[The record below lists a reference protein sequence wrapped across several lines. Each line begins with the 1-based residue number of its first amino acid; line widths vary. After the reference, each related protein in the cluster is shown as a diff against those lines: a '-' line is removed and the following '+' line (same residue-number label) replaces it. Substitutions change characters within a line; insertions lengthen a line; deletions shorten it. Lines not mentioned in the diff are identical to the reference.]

1 MPTGTKLL
9 MRRSI
14 RCSGPSWR
22 RVAEAFSL
30 AAMAAVSCGPPP
42 EPAAPSFDVAEK
54 TILELAAAMEGGEVT
69 SRQLV
74 EQYLARI
81 EAFDH
86 QGPELNAMVA
96 RNPKAVEQA
105 EALDAERAAQ
115 GPRGPLHGVPVIV
128 KDNYDTSDIPTTG
141 GSIALAGLVPPDDAF
156 QVRKLREAGAV
167 ILGKAN
173 MHELAYGIT
182 TISSLG
188 GQTRN
193 PYDPARN
200 PGGSSGGTG
209 AAIAASYAAVGM
221 GSDTC
226 GSIRIPASHNN
237 LVGLRSTRGLAS
249 RDGIIPLSH
258 TQDVGGPLARSV
270 TDLAIVFDA
279 TVGFDPADEITALG
293 ADQIPASYLDH
304 LRADGLQ
311 GARIGILRTLFGE
324 APEDQQVARVV
335 NAAIEKMEEQGAETL
350 EVTIPD
356 FRQLL
361 QGASVLRQEFGFDLQ
376 EYLRNTPGAPV
387 SSLEEILDQ
396 GLYHA
401 AVEGALRRSS
411 SVDSLDTEGYRD
423 ALAKRETIRATVVQV
438 MQNNDLDALVYPTI
452 RRTASRIGESQSGSN
467 CSLSANS
474 GLPAISVP
482 AGFANNGMPV
492 GVELL
497 GRPFAEPRLLE
508 LAYSFEQAADHRR
521 PPASVPSLWRE
532 DVRVAF
538 DVRATGSAEVP
549 PVDTRVVA
557 DARFTLDRSTRT
569 LSYRASVFGVTS
581 GDVLFM
587 HIHRGHQD
595 EVGPVV
601 FLMSTAGAS
610 RVSGSF
616 TLTLSALEDL
626 KEGNLYFDVHTTQN
640 RAGEVRGQLV
650 LREPSS

>member
-1 MPTGTKLL
+1 MLTGAELL

-14 RCSGPSWR
+14 RRSRPSWR
-22 RVAEAFSL
+22 RVAGAFSL
-30 AAMAAVSCGPPP
+30 TAMAAVSCGPPP
-42 EPAAPSFDVAEK
+42 ERATPSFDVTEK
-54 TILELAAAMEGGEVT
+54 TILELAAAMEAGEVT

-96 RNPKAVEQA
+96 LNPKAVEQA
-105 EALDAERAAQ
+105 EALDEARAAQ

-141 GSIALAGLVPPDDAF
+141 GSIALAGSVPPDDAF
-156 QVRKLREAGAV
+156 QVRRLREAGAV

-173 MHELAYGIT
+173 MHELAYGLT

-226 GSIRIPASHNN
+226 GSIRVPASHNN
-237 LVGLRSTRGLAS
+237 LVGLRSTRGLSS

-311 GARIGILRTLFGE
+311 GARIGILRALFGE

-335 NAAIEKMEEQGAETL
+335 DAAIEKMEEEGAETL

-356 FRQLL
+356 IRQLL

-401 AVEGALRRSS
+401 AVEGQFRRSS

-423 ALAKRETIRATVVQV
+423 RLAKRETIRATVIQV
-438 MQNNDLDALVYPTI
+438 MENNDLDALVYPTI
-452 RRTASRIGESQSGSN
+452 RRTASRIGESQRGNN
-467 CSLSANS
+467 CSLSATS

-482 AGFANNGMPV
+482 AGFANDGMPV

-508 LAYSFEQAADHRR
+508 LAYSFEQTAHHRR
-521 PPASVPSLWRE
+521 PPASVPSLWRK

-549 PVDTRVVA
+549 PVDTDVVA

-569 LSYRASVFGVTS
+569 LSYRATVFGVTS
-581 GDVLFM
+581 GEAIFM

-595 EVGPVV
+595 GVGPVV
-601 FLMSTAGAS
+601 FLMSAAGVS
-610 RVSGSF
+610 RASGSF
-616 TLTLSALEDL
+616 TLTPSALEDL
-626 KEGNLYFDVHTTQN
+626 EEGNLYFDVHTKKN
-640 RAGEVRGQLV
+640 RVGEVRGQLV